1 MSRALYPPGMSEA
14 PGELEVTRLLQA
26 AAGGDPQAAAALL
39 PRVYRELRQL
49 AQARLGRLPPGQTLQ
64 ATALVHEAYL
74 ALIGRQDP
82 GWHGRGHFFG
92 AAAQAMREIL
102 IDQAR
107 RKAAVKRGGDLR
119 RDDVE
124 LDLQPAS
131 GLPGEDL
138 LALDAALRRLEAEH
152 PERARVVVLR
162 HFGGLSEREIAD
174 ILGVTTRTVE
184 RAWRFARAY
193 LHAALAP
200 PP

>member
-1 MSRALYPPGMSEA
+1 MPAA
-14 PGELEVTRLLQA
+14 PGDVEVTRLLRA
-26 AAGGDPQAAAALL
+26 AADGDPQAAAELL
-39 PRVYRELRQL
+39 PRVYGELRKL

-74 ALIGRQDP
+74 ALVGRADP
-82 GWHGRGHFFG
+82 GWSGRGHFFG
-92 AAAQAMREIL
+92 AAAQAMREIV

-107 RKAAVKRGGDLR
+107 RKAALKRGGDLQR
-119 RDDVE
+119 ADVD
-124 LDLQPAS
+124 LDLQPEAA

-162 HFGGLSEREIAD
+162 HFGGLGEQEIAD

-193 LHAALAP
+193 LHAALTAP
-200 PP
+200 R